1 MLPSRPV
8 LTLTTSGAGKS
19 TVIKML
25 IDREQARNYSPDSED
40 PFPTPVTGR
49 VGDLAPTTG
58 DVHLYS
64 DPATYLEKRP
74 ILYSDCEGLNGGEK
88 RPLGTVCKERLE
100 TAKSNTRMAA
110 KSKLRRP
117 LKWANGNAKYLSRDY
132 STKYLYPRILYTFSD
147 VIVFVLREARVF
159 ESEVLQKLIEWAS
172 TSIDKSLNQPS
183 LPHLVIVLNA
193 TPNNIDDEQWDVD
206 IATEKLLEVYKESI
220 HRIPKLMDTVAHL
233 RRIGKNISSTK
244 ELLEYYYSSVSVVR
258 IPTQGRYMQI
268 DTQIGKLYLAIQQKC
283 SASFVQKRQIRMLL
297 NAERLQ
303 QYINSAYDHFSRHR
317 EEPFDFVKEALRH
330 NPLPQ
335 DFRGHLLNVMLSLY
349 HNAGNLQRRL
359 PAVELLSFLSRHIAC
374 WVMLAAAREGFHGM
388 CIIFV
393 LLPLSPASA
402 HFTSTSGLQVLTH
415 YDSQAPT
422 PLCSGRPSPA
432 Q

>member
-1 MLPSRPV
+1 
-8 LTLTTSGAGKS
+8 
-19 TVIKML
+19 ML
-25 IDREQARNYSPDSED
+25 IDREQARNYPPNPEEQ
-40 PFPTPVTGR
+40 FPTPVTGR

-64 DPATYLEKRP
+64 DPGTYVEERP
-74 ILYSDCEGLNGGEK
+74 ILYADCEGLNGGEK
-88 RPLGTVCKERLE
+88 RPLGSVCKEKLE
-100 TAKSNTRMAA
+100 AAKSNTRMTT

-117 LKWANGNAKYLSRDY
+117 LKWANGNPKYQSRDY

-193 TPNNIDDEQWDVD
+193 TPNNIEDTQWDPKV
-206 IATEKLLEVYKESI
+206 ATEKLLEVYKDSI
-220 HRIPKLMDTVAHL
+220 HRVPKLMDTVAYL
-233 RRIGKNISSTK
+233 NRIGKKISSTK
-244 ELLEYYYSSVSVVR
+244 ELLEHYYSSVSVVR

-268 DTQIGKLYLAIQQKC
+268 DAQIGKLHRAIQEKC
-283 SASFVQKRQIRMLL
+283 SDSYFQKKEIRMLL

-317 EEPFDFVKEALRH
+317 EEPFDFVKEALRP

-349 HNAGNLQRRL
+349 HNPGEPGKLQHRQ
-359 PAVELLSFLSRHIAC
+359 PAVKFLSLLSRHIAS
-374 WVMLAAAREGFHGM
+374 WVMLAAAREGFHGT
-388 CIIFV
+388 C
-393 LLPLSPASA
+393 A
-402 HFTSTSGLQVLTH
+402 HLIGPSGL
-415 YDSQAPT
+415 
-422 PLCSGRPSPA
+422 
-432 Q
+432 